1 MLFFRSGL
9 FVVGP
14 ESASGHL
21 NELITLNNSVI
32 LINSPF

>member
-21 NELITLNNSVI
+21 NELKTLNNCVI
-32 LINSPF
+32 LLNAPF